1 MPTQPPSHNE
11 PAPTDWDRVAA
22 NRSFQDLLAA
32 KERFIVPATIFFIV
46 YYFALPILVG
56 YAPELM
62 RTPVIGPV
70 NLAYLLA
77 LSEFFVAWFIAWL
90 YVRAANRFDAMGRNI
105 LAELQL
111 EKDLHASKEQ
121 DQNGAPRQ

>member
-1 MPTQPPSHNE
+1 MPTQTESHNE
-11 PAPTDWDRVAA
+11 PVPSDWDRVAA
-22 NRSFQDLLAA
+22 NQHFKDLLAA
-32 KERFIVPATIFFIV
+32 KKRFIIPATIFFIV
-46 YYFALPILVG
+46 YYFALPVLVG

-62 RTPVIGPV
+62 RTPVVGPV

-90 YVRAANRFDAMGRNI
+90 YVRAANRFDAMGKRI

-111 EKDLHASKEQ
+111 KKDQ
-121 DQNGAPRQ
+121 DEESRR